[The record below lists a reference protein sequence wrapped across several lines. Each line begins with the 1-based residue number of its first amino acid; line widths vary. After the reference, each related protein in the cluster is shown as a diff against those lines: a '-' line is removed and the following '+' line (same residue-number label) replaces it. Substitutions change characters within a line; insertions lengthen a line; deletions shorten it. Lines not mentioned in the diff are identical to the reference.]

1 MKKLAYLVSRILSIV
16 LLISSISTFSTYAY
30 CKKGIDVSKWNGN
43 INWRAVKDSGID
55 FAMIRTSFGWSNREK
70 FTDKQLRNNINGAK
84 SVHMPIGA
92 YHYSYAKNPTEAIW
106 EADFFID
113 RLKWTKWEYPA
124 CMDLEDKCQLNL
136 SNDQRTDIALAFLNR
151 VKSAGYF
158 TGIYCCL
165 DWAKNKLNI
174 DKLADHTLWI
184 AHWNEKCGYSKPCG
198 IWQYTSSGSVSG
210 INGRVDMNYSY
221 IDYPSIIKNSHLNGF

>member
-1 MKKLAYLVSRILSIV
+1 MKKLAHIVSKLLTII
-16 LLISSISTFSTYAY
+16 LLISSISTFHSYAY
-30 CKKGIDVSKWNGN
+30 CQKGIDVSKWNGN
-43 INWRAVKDSGID
+43 INWRAVKNSGIN

-70 FTDKQLRNNINGAK
+70 YTDRQLKNNINGAK

-113 RLKWTKWEYPA
+113 RLKWTKWEYPV
-124 CMDLEDKCQLNL
+124 CMDLEDKCQLDL
-136 SNDQRTDIALAFLNR
+136 SNDQRTNIALSFLNR
-151 VKSAGYF
+151 VNSAGYF

-165 DWAKNKLNI
+165 EWAKHKLNM
-174 DKLADHTLWI
+174 DKLSKHTLWI
-184 AHWNEKCGYSKPCG
+184 AHWNEKCGYDKPYG
-198 IWQYTSSGSVSG
+198 LWQYTSSGSVPG

-221 IDYPSIIKNSHLNGF
+221 IDYPSIIKKSHKNGF